1 MVFVI
6 GDHSTRT
13 CRRLWHRIPPA
24 YRRCFSFSD
33 FWDAY
38 AAVFPVETH
47 RGVGKETEE
56 TAHMERWNNT
66 LRQRVARYVRKT
78 LSFSKS
84 ARWHSRITKWF
95 IITYNLNLSF
105 TG

>member
-1 MVFVI
+1 MSAALASYPASVSAVLQFQRFLGRV
-6 GDHSTRT
+6 
-13 CRRLWHRIPPA
+13 CRG
-24 YRRCFSFSD
+24 
-33 FWDAY
+33 
-38 AAVFPVETH
+38 FPVETH